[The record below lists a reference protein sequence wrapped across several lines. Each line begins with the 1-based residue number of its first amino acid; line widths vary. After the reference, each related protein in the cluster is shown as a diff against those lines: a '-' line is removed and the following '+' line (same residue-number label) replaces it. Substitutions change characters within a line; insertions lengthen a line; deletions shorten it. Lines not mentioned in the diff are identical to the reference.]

1 MPHKL
6 FRLGAL
12 LTALA
17 LALTACAPGVSSS
30 GSGGSSSESIPVDA
44 SSMVMQDAVPTI
56 EPEPE
61 PEPMPVLTQED
72 IDAAL
77 AQVME
82 AGRLWGAGLDVTDPE
97 PLPPDHPLWRQARA
111 IITPHSAGD
120 AHLAVT
126 MDRVAAIALERLR
139 RFL

>member
-44 SSMVMQDAVPTI
+44 SSLVMQDAVPTI

-82 AGRLWGAGLDVTDPE
+82 NYSAAGVTVATVERGLVSQAGAWG
-97 PLPPDHPLWRQARA
+97 W
-111 IITPHSAGD
+111 
-120 AHLAVT
+120 AVKT
-126 MDRVAAIALERLR
+126 SKR
-139 RFL
+139 

>member
-12 LTALA
+12 LTALT
-17 LALTACAPGVSSS
+17 LALTACAPGASSS
-30 GSGGSSSESIPVDA
+30 GSAASSSESIPVDA

-77 AQVME
+77 VQVME
-82 AGRLWGAGLDVTDPE
+82 NYSAAGVTVATVERGLVSQAGAWGWAVKNEREMT
-97 PLPPDHPLWRQARA
+97 PDTKIRIASISKVVKIGRA
-111 IITPHSAGD
+111 SCRE
-120 AHLAVT
+120 
-126 MDRVAAIALERLR
+126 RV
-139 RFL
+139 

>member
-17 LALTACAPGVSSS
+17 LALTACAPGASSS
-30 GSGGSSSESIPVDA
+30 GSASSSQSTLVDA

-56 EPEPE
+56 ESEPE

-82 AGRLWGAGLDVTDPE
+82 NYSAAGVTVATVERGLVSQAGAWG
-97 PLPPDHPLWRQARA
+97 W
-111 IITPHSAGD
+111 
-120 AHLAVT
+120 AVKN
-126 MDRVAAIALERLR
+126 ERD
-139 RFL
+139 